1 MSGKTKVGKDERLVR
16 ADNIPTKPAKGW
28 RLVTPGKKA
37 FKASLLNVIKVR
49 DERLAIFRVFPNP
62 K

>member
-1 MSGKTKVGKDERLVR
+1 MAGKTRVGRNEKLTR

-28 RLVTPGKKA
+28 RLVTPNKKA
-37 FKASLLNVIKVR
+37 FKASLLKVINIR
-49 DERLAIFRVFPNP
+49 DERLAIFRVLPTP